1 MESGRHDNIHPSL
14 KTRNFASV
22 QKFLVIQTAFIGDV
36 VLATALIE
44 KLHARYPDARIDF
57 LVRKGNEP
65 LLTGHPFLHEILIWD
80 KREHKLRNLYNL
92 IHRIRRTRYDTVI
105 NVQRFAATG
114 LLTAFSGAGQT
125 IGFDKNP
132 LSFLFTKRIP
142 HIVGN
147 LHEIGRNQALIKDL
161 TDDQPAKP
169 RLYPTKADEE
179 KVQPYKSK
187 PYITVSPASVWF
199 TKQYPKEKWSAFLK
213 QIPQSY
219 AVYLLGAPSDK
230 QLCEQIRT
238 THSAAV
244 NLGGMLSFLQ
254 SAALMKDAAMNYVN
268 DSAPMHFAS
277 AVNAPVTAI
286 YCSTIPAFGFGP
298 LSDKRFIVEIQ
309 QPLDCRPCGLHGY
322 KTCPKGH
329 FNCAWKIEDNQL
341 LETLTRDSLSNL
353 PHIN

>member
-1 MESGRHDNIHPSL
+1 V
-14 KTRNFASV
+14 K
-22 QKFLVIQTAFIGDV
+22 KFLVIQTAFIGDV

-44 KLHARYPDARIDF
+44 KLHAFFPDARIDF
-57 LVRKGNEP
+57 LVRKGNET
-65 LLTGHPFLHEILIWD
+65 LLTGHPFLHEVLIWD

-92 IHRIRRTRYDTVI
+92 IRRIRQTRYDTVI

-114 LLTAFSGAGQT
+114 ILTAFSGAGLT

-132 LSFLFTKRIP
+132 LSLFFTKKIP

-147 LHEIGRNQALIKDL
+147 LHETERNQALIAAL

-169 RLYPTKADEE
+169 HLYPPTGDEE
-179 KVQPYKSK
+179 KVAGYKTK
-187 PYITVSPASVWF
+187 PYITISPASVWF

-213 QIPQSY
+213 QIPQEFT
-219 AVYLLGAPSDK
+219 VYLLGAPSDK
-230 QLCEQIRT
+230 ELCEIIK
-238 THSAAV
+238 AAHPKAI
-244 NLGGMLSFLQ
+244 NLSGSLTFLQ

-277 AVNAPVTAI
+277 AVNAPVTAV

-298 LSDKRFIVEIQ
+298 LSDKRFIVEIR
-309 QPLDCRPCGLHGY
+309 QPLDCRPCGLHGF

-329 FNCAWKIEDNQL
+329 FRCAWRIEDAQL
-341 LETLTRDSLSNL
+341 LETLTSDSPSNL